1 MKKFNKYL
9 LATFAAVL
17 SAGLFS
23 CVEEAPA
30 YEPGQPDVK
39 DCQGVYFPTQDAA
52 GDHTMDPTMEK
63 VITITAVRAN
73 SDGAITVPVT
83 AKASH
88 DGIFNVGELKFAD
101 GQTETTFDV
110 TFPNA
115 ETAVKYTL
123 ALSIDDPAYASLFNS
138 TPVSLQ
144 FSVFCV
150 EWNWFMKEDGSD
162 KALFTFNQVWWG
174 ETHQFY
180 LKYYE
185 VDGVRHCVTVSE
197 PCRYEDGSVGQGIWG
212 TGADYELE
220 FEWYTETNYIFIPY
234 QSIGF
239 LNGDSGYIFACC
251 EAGFYEKYRGASYY
265 TSNGY
270 ASALDWLVKNYP
282 DEVSYY
288 DGNGTFELFTYYVCD
303 QDNPDLNG
311 RGYSFGTDESM
322 IADGFTRVD
331 YSIDVEAGETL
342 DGVVPVTFELGVDVT
357 SVKYV
362 VAEGSLGAKDAGK
375 LADAIIDGSVANI
388 KTLTNVASPYVGVS
402 ADSTGVYTL
411 VAVSYAAEEA
421 QESAFTNFC
430 YVAAGDEVPVLVSCG
445 LTCTGKYEPM
455 GKSAENNLEYYVYGS
470 DLKAVKV
477 GVFTAQEIASDT
489 EACTASLKKSE
500 GVPAEVLE
508 SINGQGYVGVVGGL
522 TPGTEYYLLV
532 WASNGYQSKVIAAT
546 ATTAGDP
553 LPIYMNYTM
562 DDIVEDLIPEKED
575 ALYGTYNLYAIDMFG
590 KSTLRDFIGTATIT
604 DSPTPNSFDEEGYE
618 DQYVVLKGLAGPY
631 ASKYGFE
638 DAVEFDFYG
647 GSLYANSSVAVDSVM
662 TVYTINPAGQAYS
675 TSYIMFFDPVAPGYW
690 ALFNSPKYESY
701 GFAGFGYAY
710 DGSFY
715 AAYTD
720 YLLVDPKYDDNG
732 VAPASAAPARE
743 NSINFAFAN
752 KNLVGDK
759 HLDKNV
765 KSYKRYS
772 MTPVENAERSINT
785 VAVKAIQIEKPVRDL
800 LKVKTVV
807 AK

>member
-375 LADAIIDGSVANI
+375 FADAIVDGSAENVQ
-388 KTLTNVASPYVGVS
+388 TLADVEAPYAAVT
-402 ADSTGVYTL
+402 AASTGVYTV
-411 VAVSYAAEEA
+411 VAVSYAGEEA
-421 QESAFTNFC
+421 KESAYATFT
-430 YVAAGDEVPVLVSCG
+430 YVTAEDAEAYAAVVSVG
-445 LTCTGKYEPM
+445 TEPTSAMYEHV
-455 GKSAENNLEYYVYGS
+455 GYNGVNSFEFFIYGS
-470 DLKAVKV
+470 DLTSVKMGIFKTSV
-477 GVFTAQEIASDT
+477 VEANDMSLVVANCT
-489 EACTASLKKSE
+489 EVDDETLEKINAE
-500 GVPAEVLE
+500 GYADIVTGLNALT
-508 SINGQGYVGVVGGL
+508 SYTVV
-522 TPGTEYYLLV
+522 V
-532 WASNGYQSKVIAAT
+532 AASNGYNTKVAT
-546 ATTAGDP
+546 AEFTTDGLP
-553 LPIYMNYTM
+553 LEPIG
-562 DDIVEDLIPEKED
+562 K
-575 ALYGTYNLYAIDMFG
+575 GTYTYTCMFDNPQEDEGLVLSVDPNYKDTYAISDWFYG
-590 KSTLRDFIGTATIT
+590 VDFKFTWNKETG
-604 DSPTPNSFDEEGYE
+604 DLHVLDQPSGY
-618 DQYVVLKGLAGPY
+618 Y
-631 ASKYGFE
+631 ASNYSEDVYVMEFADYAGQGDTSYAKDNVLFFNVIYYISAGYFGYGWEKFVI
-638 DAVEFDFYG
+638 DD
-647 GSLYANSSVAVDSVM
+647 SNPSSVRAIRV
-662 TVYTINPAGQAYS
+662 N
-675 TSYIMFFDPVAPGYW
+675 
-690 ALFNSPKYESY
+690 
-701 GFAGFGYAY
+701 
-710 DGSFY
+710 
-715 AAYTD
+715 
-720 YLLVDPKYDDNG
+720 
-732 VAPASAAPARE
+732 
-743 NSINFAFAN
+743 AN
-752 KNLVGDK
+752 EL
-759 HLDKNV
+759 
-765 KSYKRYS
+765 
-772 MTPVENAERSINT
+772 TENATPKHSRYAGIAPERDVNT
-785 VAVKAIQIEKPVRDL
+785 VAVKVAQGEKPVRSA
-800 LKVKTVV
+800 KRVIEVV
-807 AK
+807 EK

>member
-1 MKKFNKYL
+1 MKKLNKYL

-30 YEPGQPDVK
+30 YEPGEPDLK
-39 DCQGVYFPTQDAA
+39 DCKGVYFPTQDAA
-52 GDHTMDPTMEK
+52 GDHTFDPTMDK

-73 SDGAITVPVT
+73 AEGEAIVPVT
-83 AKASH
+83 AKASEE
-88 DGIFNVGELKFAD
+88 GIFNVGELKFAD

-110 TFPNA
+110 TFPEA
-115 ETAVKYTL
+115 QTAVKYTL
-123 ALSIDDPAYASLFNS
+123 ALSIDDPAYASLYNDKP
-138 TPVSLQ
+138 TGLQ
-144 FSVFCV
+144 LSVFCV
-150 EWNWFMKEDGSD
+150 EWNWFMKEDGSE
-162 KALFTFNQVWWG
+162 KALFTFEETLFE

-197 PCRYEDGSVGQGIWG
+197 PYLNAKGTYDQGIWG
-212 TGADYELE
+212 SGADYELE
-220 FEWYTETNYIFIPY
+220 FEWYPETDYIFIPY
-234 QSIGF
+234 QTTGIY
-239 LNGDSGYIFACC
+239 NNDETGYIHVCC
-251 EAGFYEKYRGASYY
+251 EAGFYERYRGASYY

-270 ASALDWLVKNYP
+270 ASALDWLIKNYP
-282 DEVSYY
+282 DEVCYY
-288 DGNGTFELFTYYVCD
+288 DGHGTFELFTYYVCD
-303 QDNPDLNG
+303 QNLKSG
-311 RGYSFGTDESM
+311 SGYSFGSDESM
-322 IADGFTRVD
+322 IADGYTRVD
-331 YSIDVEAGETL
+331 YSIDVEAGETF

-421 QESAFTNFC
+421 QESTFTNFC
-430 YVAAGDEVPVLVSCG
+430 YVAAGDEVPVFVSCG
-445 LTCTGKYEPM
+445 LTCTGKYEPV
-455 GKSAENNLEYYVYGS
+455 GKSPENNLEYYVYGS
-470 DLKAVKV
+470 DLTSVKL
-477 GVFTAQEIASDT
+477 GIYTAQEFAGDQAACIADVRDMDP
-489 EACTASLKKSE
+489 
-500 GVPAEVLE
+500 VPAEVLE
-508 SINGQGYVGVVGGL
+508 SINADGYVGVVGGL

-701 GFAGFGYAY
+701 GFAGFGYVY

-807 AK
+807 VK